1 MGQQTMK
8 APKMS
13 ERETFGE
20 QMREFLRRNFNWFLA
35 AGFALLLLQDI
46 FGTHGVLAM
55 RRTQQEATKI
65 RMEINQLDDENRKL
79 QERVKAL
86 KSDPATI
93 ERIARQEM
101 HLYRPG
107 ELVFETHTDRGGNLN
122 APLPSS
128 APAVNSNSP
137 QLPAACEESKQAPR
151 RRVPSSG
158 CAPEKA
164 KPLPQK

>member
-1 MGQQTMK
+1 MGQQTMNP
-8 APKMS
+8 AEMNQ
-13 ERETFGE
+13 RETFVQ

-55 RRTQQEATKI
+55 RRTQQEAAKI
-65 RMEINQLDDENRKL
+65 RKEINQLDEENRKL
-79 QERVKAL
+79 QDRVKAL

-107 ELVFETHTDRGGNLN
+107 ELVFETHADSGGKSSGPASALPANPN
-122 APLPSS
+122 SPPLPS
-128 APAVNSNSP
+128 
-137 QLPAACEESKQAPR
+137 ACEESRQAPQR
-151 RRVPSSG
+151 RAPSSG
-158 CAPEKA
+158 CAPAKA
-164 KPLPQK
+164 RPSPQK